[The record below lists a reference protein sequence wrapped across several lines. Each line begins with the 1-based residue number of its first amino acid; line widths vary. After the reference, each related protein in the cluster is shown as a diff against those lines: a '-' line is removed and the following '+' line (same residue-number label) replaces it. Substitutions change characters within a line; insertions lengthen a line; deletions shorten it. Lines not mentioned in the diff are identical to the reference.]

1 MHRSNGK
8 NRRLENLFHGNQHPG
23 RDVPASAS
31 LAGSNAIAGGR
42 CRSRVQTVFHLIAD
56 DPAQRETALT
66 IAENLTKDDSV
77 EIDDIAIVAQADGI
91 EPLTAGGNGSDMVES
106 LLETGI
112 SVKACGNT
120 LDLKDLAESD
130 LVEGVET
137 VPSGGGELTRLQSE
151 GYAYIRP

>member
-1 MHRSNGK
+1 MDSGA
-8 NRRLENLFHGNQHPG
+8 
-23 RDVPASAS
+23 DDTDAS
-31 LAGSNAIAGGR
+31 LAGSTAIPRGR
-42 CRSRVQTVFHLIAD
+42 YRRDVQTVFHLIAD

-66 IAENLTKDDSV
+66 IARNLTDDDSV
-77 EIDDIAIVAQADGI
+77 EIDDVAIVAQADGI
-91 EPLTAGGNGSDMVES
+91 EPLTAGGDGSETVES

-137 VPSGGGELTRLQSE
+137 VPSGGGELTRLQDE

>member
-1 MHRSNGK
+1 M
-8 NRRLENLFHGNQHPG
+8 
-23 RDVPASAS
+23 
-31 LAGSNAIAGGR
+31 
-42 CRSRVQTVFHLIAD
+42 QTVFHLIAD
-56 DPAQRETALT
+56 EPAQQQTALT

-77 EIDDIAIVAQADGI
+77 EIEDVAVVAQADGI
-91 EPLTAGGNGSDMVES
+91 EPLTIGGDGSEMVES

-112 SVKACGNT
+112 EVKACSNT

>member
-1 MHRSNGK
+1 MNGSTT
-8 NRRLENLFHGNQHPG
+8 RIVGSTGALRLQAQPLSPESLSG
-23 RDVPASAS
+23 RH
-31 LAGSNAIAGGR
+31 
-42 CRSRVQTVFHLIAD
+42 VQTVFHLIAD

-77 EIDDIAIVAQADGI
+77 EIDDIAIVAQAEGI
-91 EPLTAGGNGSDMVES
+91 EPLTAGGDGSDMVES

-112 SVKACGNT
+112 AVKACGNT

-130 LVEGVET
+130 LVDGVET

>member
-1 MHRSNGK
+1 MNGLATQIVGSTGAL
-8 NRRLENLFHGNQHPG
+8 RLQGQLLSLEGLFG
-23 RDVPASAS
+23 RH
-31 LAGSNAIAGGR
+31 
-42 CRSRVQTVFHLIAD
+42 VQTVFHLIAD

-77 EIDDIAIVAQADGI
+77 EIDDVAIVAQAEGI
-91 EPLTAGGNGSDMVES
+91 EPLTAGGDGSDMVES

-112 SVKACGNT
+112 AVKACGNT

-130 LVEGVET
+130 LVDGVET

>member
-1 MHRSNGK
+1 M
-8 NRRLENLFHGNQHPG
+8 
-23 RDVPASAS
+23 
-31 LAGSNAIAGGR
+31 
-42 CRSRVQTVFHLIAD
+42 QTVFHLIAD
-56 DPAQRETALT
+56 EPAQRQTALT

-77 EIDDIAIVAQADGI
+77 EISDIAIVAQADGI
-91 EPLTAGGNGSDMVES
+91 EPLTAGGDGSDTVES

-130 LVEGVET
+130 LVDGVET
-137 VPSGGGELTRLQSE
+137 VPSGGGELTRLQNE